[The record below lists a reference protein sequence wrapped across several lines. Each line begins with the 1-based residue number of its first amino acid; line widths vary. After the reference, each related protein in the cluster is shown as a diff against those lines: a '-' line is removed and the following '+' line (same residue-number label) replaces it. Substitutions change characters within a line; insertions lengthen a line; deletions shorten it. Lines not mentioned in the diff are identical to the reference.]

1 MNLALNKYATA
12 ILQFVLILVASVQ
25 AALTDGVSTVEVW
38 QLAAIGVANV
48 GTYFVPLLK
57 TNWVGLGKTGVAVA
71 GAIIAAIIPIALDAW
86 TTESFLL
93 VVLAGLNALAA
104 QAGVGIR
111 VDSASAAVASP
122 DVPNIV
128 VAAVDNDAA
137 LAVAES
143 VARHAKAGT

>member
-111 VDSASAAVASP
+111 VDSTAAQIADPTVANV
-122 DVPNIV
+122 VPETV
-128 VAAVDNDAA
+128 DAA
-137 LAVAES
+137 ATEVVVS
-143 VARHAKAGT
+143 HNVARHSGT